1 MAKMENFQFL
11 PLLSFL
17 SSLKNRK
24 IKLPPSRRALSLLRG
39 TETRGRGNAKICGVF
54 MEPRIGQFQLAAN

>member
-11 PLLSFL
+11 PLL